1 MVLELNKVKFRIK
14 KEDLS
19 LQTFDWV
26 KEVENRKSKLISDT
40 QQLLHIKS
48 VLNEEEAK
56 PDAPLGTGIKEALD
70 YMLRLGETDGFK
82 IKNVGN
88 LAGHIEFGEGEELV
102 GILCHVDVVPEGDGW
117 SSDPFAAE
125 IRDGKIFA
133 RGAIDDKGP
142 TIAAYYAMK
151 IVKELGVPLT
161 RRVRMIIG
169 TDEES
174 NWRCV
179 EHYFKHEEMPTMGFA
194 PDADFPIIHAEKGI
208 ADLDL
213 VQRAEV
219 EQVGE
224 FPIELLSFV
233 SGRRYNMVPD
243 FATAELVAQISQTDI
258 VQCFNNFLKD
268 NHLNGK
274 QYVECGKLV
283 LEVEGVSAHGM
294 EPNNGKNAGL
304 YLARFLSKLKIDP
317 RAAHFIKFVDQYF
330 GNDSRGRAIGVH
342 YYDEISGDLT
352 INVGKLSYS
361 KDEGGR
367 LGLNLRYP
375 VTNQIAD
382 TKSNLESFLQDKGFV
397 IENYSNS
404 NPHYVEE
411 NDPLI
416 QILQKV
422 YEEQTGEKA
431 ELLAIGG
438 GTYAR
443 SLKSGVAFGPLF
455 PGKEDIAHQKDE
467 YIDIDDLL
475 KATAI
480 YAQAIYEL
488 TRGDEDKRSV

>member
-1 MVLELNKVKFRIK
+1 
-14 KEDLS
+14 
-19 LQTFDWV
+19 LQEINWIQ
-26 KEVENRKSKLISDT
+26 EVEKRKDQLIKNT
-40 QQLLHIKS
+40 QDLLHIKS
-48 VLNEEEAK
+48 ILDEKQTTA
-56 PDAPLGTGIKEALD
+56 DAPLGTEVKKALEF
-70 YMLRLGETDGFK
+70 MLNLGEKDGF
-82 IKNVGN
+82 IVKNVGN
-88 LAGHIEFGEGEELV
+88 LAGHIEFGEGSELV

-117 SSDPFAAE
+117 KSDPFAAE

-142 TIAAYYAMK
+142 TVAAFYAMK
-151 IVKELGVPLT
+151 IIKELGVPLK

-208 ADLDL
+208 ADFDL
-213 VQRAEV
+213 VQTTVGKEKTDFLAEV
-219 EQVGE
+219 
-224 FPIELLSFV
+224 LSFQ

-243 FATAELVAQISQTDI
+243 FAKTEILVHQQHTNI
-258 VQCFNNFLKD
+258 VQSFTEFLKE
-268 NHLNGK
+268 NGLEGK
-274 QYVECGKLV
+274 QYVDGGKLI
-283 LEVEGVSAHGM
+283 LELQGVSAHGM

-304 YLARFLSKLKIDP
+304 FLAKFLSKLNLDWK
-317 RAAHFIKFVDQYF
+317 AEQFLQFINRYFVHDT
-330 GNDSRGRAIGVH
+330 RGKKLGVD
-342 YYDEISGDLT
+342 YVDDISGELT
-352 INVGKLSYS
+352 INVGKINYS
-361 KDEGGR
+361 KGEGGV

-375 VTNQIAD
+375 VTHKIED
-382 TKSNLESFLQDKGFV
+382 TKEKLTGLLEKEGFS
-397 IENYSNS
+397 IDHFSNS

-411 NDPLI
+411 SDMLI
-416 QILQKV
+416 KTLQKV

-443 SLKSGVAFGPLF
+443 SLTSGVAFGPLF
-455 PGKEDIAHQKDE
+455 PGREDIAHQKDE
-467 YIDIDDLL
+467 YIIIEDLL

-488 TRGDEDKRSV
+488 TRG

>member
-1 MVLELNKVKFRIK
+1 
-14 KEDLS
+14 
-19 LQTFDWV
+19 LQSIDWV
-26 KEVENRKSKLISDT
+26 KEVEKRKNNLIKDT
-40 QQLLHIKS
+40 QSLLHIKS
-48 VLNEEEAK
+48 ILAEDEST
-56 PDAPLGTGIKEALD
+56 PDAPLGKGIKEALD
-70 YMLRLGETDGFK
+70 FMLELGEKDGFTV
-82 IKNVGN
+82 KNVGN

-117 SSDPFAAE
+117 SSDPFSAE

-151 IVKELGVPLT
+151 IVKELGVPLN

-174 NWRCV
+174 DWRCV

-208 ADLDL
+208 ADFDL
-213 VQRAEV
+213 VQTSDFNQEAEYVV
-219 EQVGE
+219 EM
-224 FPIELLSFV
+224 LSFE

-243 FATAELVAQISQTDI
+243 FARAELVALHGQTDI
-258 VQCFNNFLKD
+258 MQCYNHFLKD
-268 NHLNGK
+268 NGLTGK
-274 QYVECGKLV
+274 QYVECGKLI
-283 LEVEGVSAHGM
+283 LELEGVSAHGM

-304 YLARFLSKLKIDP
+304 FLAKFLSKLKLN
-317 RAAHFIKFVDQYF
+317 ASAKHFIQFAVGNF
-330 GNDSRGRAIGVH
+330 GNDSRGKVLGIQFADDV
-342 YYDEISGDLT
+342 SGELT
-352 INVGKLSYS
+352 INVGKLYFS
-361 KDEGGR
+361 KENGGR
-367 LGLNLRYP
+367 FGLNMRYP
-375 VTNQIAD
+375 VTNNITE
-382 TKSNLESFLQDKGFV
+382 TKTKLESYLHDKGYS
-397 IENYSNS
+397 IENFSNS

-411 NDPLI
+411 NEPLI
-416 QILQKV
+416 QTLKKV

-455 PGKEDIAHQKDE
+455 PGREDVAHQKDE
-467 YIDIDDLL
+467 YMVVDDLFR
-475 KATAI
+475 ATAI

-488 TRGDEDKRSV
+488 TTATDEKE